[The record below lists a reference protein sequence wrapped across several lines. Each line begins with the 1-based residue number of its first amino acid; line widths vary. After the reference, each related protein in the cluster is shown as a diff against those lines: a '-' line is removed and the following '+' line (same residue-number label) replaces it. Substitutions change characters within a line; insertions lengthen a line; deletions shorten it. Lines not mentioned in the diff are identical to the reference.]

1 TLREDNE
8 KRWIE
13 NDKKWQETYKRFETI
28 ENELKVLREGNEK
41 RWEEQFRFNKWMM
54 SALMDI
60 RNSLGGLYEYYT
72 AGWIREWLKAK
83 GFDCDVKVNVTL
95 RVDGLREVDAICYDP
110 LVVGEATVKLSS
122 IEEADKEIEKLMAN
136 VKAAEK
142 LTGRKLY
149 AAVLAVE
156 TLPDEVAQYLR
167 EKTRELGIILV
178 LGREYTF

>member
-1 TLREDNE
+1 NE

-95 RVDGLREVDAICYDP
+95 RVNGLREVDAICYDP

-178 LGREYTF
+178 LGREYTFL